1 MQPGEVGTGDVVL
14 VVLDARTGRQVDLM
28 PPGRRHLR
36 VCVHVDAPGGLLGV
50 RDLRILLVADVLLRA
65 GEAQGLQVF
74 LVRTGPE
81 LTPHQAK
88 ALEQELIR
96 YSVTPPAEAG
106 LEPGAVDVH
115 VASRTTRGQVP
126 GSWWVRRRPVPLRSW
141 WATARWIIWRS
152 GWPCCPGLMLP
163 QRGCRVK
170 LALAARTLA
179 HYRTAVARWAHTPSS
194 PVPEP
199 LQRRIRGAVAADL
212 DTPALVEL
220 LKEIESHPLLGDG
233 ARFETFALVDRVL
246 GVGLTRD
253 IGR

>member
-1 MQPGEVGTGDVVL
+1 MGTGDVVL

-115 VASRTTRGQVP
+115 VASRTTRGAGAWLMVGEAATGSAAQLVGNGEVDHLALRLALLSRPHAAAAGLP
-126 GSWWVRRRPVPLRSW
+126 GE
-141 WATARWIIWRS
+141 
-152 GWPCCPGLMLP
+152 
-163 QRGCRVK
+163 K